1 MRSFNIELSCEL
13 KRARKE
19 GPEEIIEPELTRDNW
34 MVLADIRPGRY
45 YDEHFDDIR
54 DDQK

>member
-1 MRSFNIELSCEL
+1 MKLSCEL

-34 MVLADIRPGRY
+34 MVLADIRPGGD

-54 DDQK
+54 NDQK